1 MNMLKIIAEGLME
14 MLAATP
20 ATAMNTE
27 PPPPPDD
34 EEEDGDSRRNVVLV
48 LAVVV
53 VIVVLGFLLVWKMWQ
68 NEKLQ
73 ECYATGR
80 RDCAPIEVPDS
91 R

>member
-1 MNMLKIIAEGLME
+1 
-14 MLAATP
+14 
-20 ATAMNTE
+20 MNTN
-27 PPPPPDD
+27 PPPDD
-34 EEEDGDSRRNVVLV
+34 EDEETPQRNVVLT

-73 ECYATGR
+73 ECLLTGR
-80 RDCAPIEVPDS
+80 RDCAPIDVPNS

>member
-1 MNMLKIIAEGLME
+1 MNAL
-14 MLAATP
+14 
-20 ATAMNTE
+20 

-34 EEEDGDSRRNVVLV
+34 EYDDPNRRRNLV
-48 LAVVV
+48 LALAGIV
-53 VIVVLGFLLVWKMWQ
+53 VIVVLGFFLVWKMWQ

-80 RDCAPIEVPDS
+80 RDCAPIDIPDS

>member
-1 MNMLKIIAEGLME
+1 M
-14 MLAATP
+14 
-20 ATAMNTE
+20 

-34 EEEDGDSRRNVVLV
+34 DGSSRQRSFV
-48 LAVVV
+48 LALAAVVM
-53 VIVVLGFLLVWKMWQ
+53 IVVLGFFLVWKMWQ

-80 RDCAPIEVPDS
+80 RDCAPIDIPDS